1 MSDEKTTPTP
11 PDENVGKT
19 TKEKGAKAAAKAA
32 AKKQATP
39 KGRPARPVTGGKTL
53 EIRDALTGRTSLISS
68 RAFEAIQKE
77 TVNKG
82 GKRIPRYTVV
92 KGKTKS
98 EEVGE

>member
-19 TKEKGAKAAAKAA
+19 TKEKGAKAAAK
-32 AKKQATP
+32 KQATP
-39 KGRPARPVTGGKTL
+39 NGRPAMPVTGGKTL